1 MDSVSYQENKV
12 ENNTLSDGE
21 PSLREIQKQLQYVT
35 KKIEEIDRKQD
46 SILDR
51 VDKIEK
57 LVDHHELDIRQLN
70 QEYSTLK
77 HSIEE
82 VKSKMQ
88 QEFDPD
94 VTLVVT
100 NPPSDRIIDYCWA
113 VDLVHILGG
122 KEDMIVN
129 TLRTQ
134 PRNGNRGILK
144 IELCSTV
151 DKVSILRNKPRL
163 KNTKGFEKVFVR
175 SSKSHMERLMDL
187 NFKTLLSE
195 IPQGRSYRIAAN
207 GRIIKRDKDSMPSTQ
222 RIPPNPSSHAD
233 KSASTPIN
241 SNNGSTFTN
250 AAGNSIQA
258 PTVPVGG
265 ISTQKLSHNGL
276 QQRLTSPPT
285 LYNNVGYTQPMPSYL
300 QSQQVMENQTPLL
313 TSHSVN
319 QQAYQPQSMMN
330 LLLPGSTSTNGQS
343 FNIKNSA
350 VTSQAMAPF
359 PNGQLGTGI

>member
-1 MDSVSYQENKV
+1 MSKGKKRQRVKKNTPSPNPEKVARRLNMDSVSYQENKV

-77 HSIEE
+77 HSIEG

-100 NPPSDRIIDYCWA
+100 NPPSDRINDYCWA

-144 IELCSTV
+144 IELRSTV

-175 SSKSHMERLMDL
+175 SSKSHMERL
-187 NFKTLLSE
+187 T
-195 IPQGRSYRIAAN
+195 G
-207 GRIIKRDKDSMPSTQ
+207 
-222 RIPPNPSSHAD
+222 
-233 KSASTPIN
+233 
-241 SNNGSTFTN
+241 

-258 PTVPVGG
+258 PTVPFGG